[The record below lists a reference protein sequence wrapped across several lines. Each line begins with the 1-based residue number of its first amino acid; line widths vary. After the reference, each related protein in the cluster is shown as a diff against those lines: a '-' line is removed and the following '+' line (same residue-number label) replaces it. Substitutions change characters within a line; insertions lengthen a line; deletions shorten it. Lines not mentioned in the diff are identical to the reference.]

1 MSDARTTEAPNN
13 PSKSNNARARG
24 TLLARAVTYGI
35 VLTLGGVAVA
45 FTPPLPERQPI
56 ADMLASAPRTP
67 VWHERQDTLA
77 RGETLNTLLD
87 RAGIRG
93 QHAASILRSATSLD
107 ERRTPAGLA
116 LTTRTLDSD
125 SIPSELVFQLAVDH
139 ILTVK
144 RSDSGW
150 VSTEEKLPWTTDTVA
165 VSGKITS
172 TLYDAL
178 DAAESDLPVANR
190 AELAWSLADIYEY
203 RVDMSRDLQPNDVF
217 RVLVERR
224 RGPQGSV
231 RLGSILASTFSVGG
245 AEIQAVRHVSSDG
258 RVGYFDQDGKSMRAA
273 FLRAPL
279 EFRRISSVFGMR
291 KHPILGIWRQ
301 HAGTDYAA
309 SQGTPVRSV
318 GDGTVIFAGRKGGY
332 GNAIEVR
339 HRNGFVTRY
348 GHLRGFAKTTKPGA
362 RVSIGQTIGF
372 VGMTGLATA
381 PHLHFEVL
389 VGGVQR
395 NPRVA
400 LAMKGG
406 EPLPAAERDEFLR
419 TRGELIALL
428 ERDDGFGPA
437 RFPPIAS
444 AGSRPLNDRCRD
456 RLSA

>member
-1 MSDARTTEAPNN
+1 MSDATPTGESAHGPTSNTT
-13 PSKSNNARARG
+13 RARS
-24 TLLARAVTYGI
+24 TILARVVTYSV
-35 VLTLGGVAVA
+35 VLVLGAIAVA
-45 FTPPLPERQPI
+45 FTPRLPDPKPAAEV
-56 ADMLASAPRTP
+56 LASAPSQPAPPAP
-67 VWHERQDTLA
+67 VWRQRYDTLA
-77 RGETLNTLLD
+77 RGETLTALLG
-87 RAGIRG
+87 RAGILGRDLPR
-93 QHAASILRSATSLD
+93 ILESATSLD
-107 ERRTPAGLA
+107 ERRVPAGLT
-116 LTTRTLDSD
+116 LTSRTLEPD

-139 ILTVK
+139 ILTVR

-150 VSTEEKLPWTTDTVA
+150 VGTEEKLPWLTDTVA
-165 VSGKITS
+165 LGGKITS

-178 DAAESDLPVANR
+178 DEAESDLPAANR
-190 AELAWSLADIYEY
+190 AELAWALADIYEY
-203 RVDMSRDLQPNDVF
+203 RVDMSRDLQLNDAF

-224 RGPQGSV
+224 RGPQGAV
-231 RLGSILASTFSVGG
+231 RIGSILAATFTLSGS
-245 AEIQAVRHVSSDG
+245 ELQAIRHEGSDS
-258 RVGYFDQDGKSMRAA
+258 RIGYFDQDGKSMRAA

-309 SQGTPVRSV
+309 AQGTPVRSV
-318 GDGTVIFAGRKGGY
+318 GDGVVIFAGRKGGY

-348 GHLRGFAKTTKPGA
+348 GHLRAFAKTTRRGA
-362 RVSIGQTIGF
+362 RVDIGQTIGY

-406 EPLPAAERDEFLR
+406 DPLPASEREAFAR
-419 TRGELIALL
+419 ERGELIALL
-428 ERDDGFGPA
+428 EPDGTPA
-437 RFPPIAS
+437 RLA
-444 AGSRPLNDRCRD
+444 ARP
-456 RLSA
+456 

>member
-1 MSDARTTEAPNN
+1 MT
-13 PSKSNNARARG
+13 RARN
-24 TLLARAVTYGI
+24 TFLARVVTYGI
-35 VLTLGGVAVA
+35 VLALGAIAVA
-45 FTPPLPERQPI
+45 FTPPLPDRMAGARVLAAPPP
-56 ADMLASAPRTP
+56 ADTLSAPSP
-67 VWHERQDTLA
+67 VWREHQDTLA
-77 RGETLNTLLD
+77 RGETLGALLE
-87 RAGIRG
+87 RAGLGG
-93 QHAASILRSATSLD
+93 QHAANILRSATSLD
-107 ERRTPAGLA
+107 ARRVPAGLA
-116 LTTRTLDSD
+116 LTVRTLDSD
-125 SIPSELVFQLAVDH
+125 SVPSELVFQLAIDR
-139 ILTVK
+139 ILTVR

-150 VSTEEKLPWTTDTVA
+150 VSTEERLPWTTDTVA

-178 DAAESDLPVANR
+178 DVAESDLPASTR
-190 AELAWSLADIYEY
+190 AELAWALADIYEY

-217 RVLVERR
+217 RVLVERK
-224 RGPQGSV
+224 RGPQGAV
-231 RLGSILASTFSVGG
+231 RIGSILASTFTVDGSELQAIRHEG
-245 AEIQAVRHVSSDG
+245 ADD
-258 RVGYFDQDGKSMRAA
+258 RVGYYDQDGKSMRAA

-318 GDGTVIFAGRKGGY
+318 GDGVVIFAGRKGGY

-348 GHLRGFAKTTKPGA
+348 GHLRAFARSTKRGA
-362 RVSIGQTIGF
+362 RVNIGQTIGF

-389 VGGVQR
+389 VRGVQR

-406 EPLPAAERDEFLR
+406 EPLPAAERAAFARE
-419 TRGELIALL
+419 RGELLALL
-428 ERDDGFGPA
+428 ERETWVAPLAA
-437 RFPPIAS
+437 RP
-444 AGSRPLNDRCRD
+444 
-456 RLSA
+456 

>member
-1 MSDARTTEAPNN
+1 MSDTGTAADSALEP
-13 PSKSNNARARG
+13 KSNTARARS
-24 TLLARAVTYGI
+24 TVLARVVTYGI
-35 VLTLGGVAVA
+35 VLALGGIAVA
-45 FTPPLPERQPI
+45 FTPRLPDPRPPVARVLEATPRAPAWRQ
-56 ADMLASAPRTP
+56 
-67 VWHERQDTLA
+67 RQDTLA
-77 RGETLNTLLD
+77 RGETLTALLG
-87 RAGIRG
+87 RAGILG
-93 QHAASILRSATSLD
+93 QELVRVLQSASALD
-107 ERRTPAGLA
+107 ARRVPAGLT
-116 LTTRTLDSD
+116 LTSRTLESD
-125 SIPSELVFQLAVDH
+125 SIPSELVFQLAVDR
-139 ILTVK
+139 ILTVR

-150 VSTEEKLPWTTDTVA
+150 VSTEEKLPWVTDTIA
-165 VSGKITS
+165 LSGTITS

-178 DAAESDLPVANR
+178 DAAQTDLPAANR
-190 AELAWSLADIYEY
+190 AELAWALADIYDY

-224 RGPQGSV
+224 RGSQGAV
-231 RLGSILASTFSVGG
+231 RLGSILAATFTVGG
-245 AEIQAVRHVSSDG
+245 SELQAVRHQGSDS
-258 RVGYFDQDGKSMRAA
+258 RIGYFDQDGRSMRAA

-318 GDGTVIFAGRKGGY
+318 GDGVVIFAGRKGGY

-339 HRNGFVTRY
+339 HPNGFVSRY
-348 GHLRGFAKTTKPGA
+348 GHLRGFAKATRRGA
-362 RVSIGQTIGF
+362 RVEIGQTIGY

-406 EPLPAAERDEFLR
+406 EPLPASERDTFARE
-419 TRGELIALL
+419 RGELIALL
-428 ERDDGFGPA
+428 DKGGSPTRLAA
-437 RFPPIAS
+437 RP
-444 AGSRPLNDRCRD
+444 
-456 RLSA
+456 

>member
-1 MSDARTTEAPNN
+1 
-13 PSKSNNARARG
+13 
-24 TLLARAVTYGI
+24 V
-35 VLTLGGVAVA
+35 LGGLAVA
-45 FTPPLPERQPI
+45 FTPPLPDKQPV
-56 ADMLASAPRTP
+56 ASVLEVVPRAP
-67 VWHERQDTLA
+67 VWHQRQDTLA
-77 RGETLNTLLD
+77 RGETLNALLA
-87 RAGIRG
+87 RAGLVG
-93 QHAASILRSATSLD
+93 QHAANILRSASSLD
-107 ERRTPAGLA
+107 DRRVPAGLA
-116 LTTRTLDSD
+116 LTVRTLGSD
-125 SIPSELVFQLAVDH
+125 SLPSELVFQLAIDH
-139 ILTVK
+139 ILTVR

-150 VSTEEKLPWTTDTVA
+150 VSSEERLPWTTDTVA
-165 VSGKITS
+165 VTGTITS

-178 DAAESDLPVANR
+178 DAAQSEIPAANR

-224 RGPQGSV
+224 RGPQGAV
-231 RLGSILASTFSVGG
+231 RIGDILASTFTVGG
-245 AEIQAVRHVSSDG
+245 SEIQAVRHVSSDK
-258 RVGYFDQDGKSMRAA
+258 RVGYFDQDGKSLRAA

-318 GDGTVIFAGRKGGY
+318 GDGVVIFVGRKGGY

-339 HRNGFVTRY
+339 HPNGFVTRY
-348 GHLRGFAKTTKPGA
+348 GHLRGFSKSSRRGS

-406 EPLPAAERDEFLR
+406 APLPASERDAFAR

-428 ERDDGFGPA
+428 ERDTAGTRLAA
-437 RFPPIAS
+437 RP
-444 AGSRPLNDRCRD
+444 
-456 RLSA
+456 

>member
-1 MSDARTTEAPNN
+1 LSDAGNAVEPLKDSR
-13 PSKSNNARARG
+13 SNNARATG
-24 TLLARAVTYGI
+24 NLLARAVTYGI
-35 VLTLGGVAVA
+35 VLALGGLAVA
-45 FTPPLPERQPI
+45 FTPALPDKQPV
-56 ADMLASAPRTP
+56 ASVLEVVPRAP
-67 VWHERQDTLA
+67 VWHQRQDTLA
-77 RGETLNTLLD
+77 RGETLNALLA
-87 RAGIRG
+87 RAGLVG
-93 QHAASILRSATSLD
+93 QHATNILRSASSLD
-107 ERRTPAGLA
+107 DRRVPAGLA
-116 LTTRTLDSD
+116 LTVRTLESD
-125 SIPSELVFQLAVDH
+125 SLPSELVFQIAIDH
-139 ILTVK
+139 ILTVR

-150 VSTEEKLPWTTDTVA
+150 VSSEEKLPWTTDTVA
-165 VSGKITS
+165 VTGTITS

-178 DAAESDLPVANR
+178 DAAQSEIPAANR

-224 RGPQGSV
+224 RGPQGAV
-231 RLGSILASTFSVGG
+231 RLGDILASTFTVGG
-245 AEIQAVRHVSSDG
+245 SEIQAVRHVSSDK
-258 RVGYFDQDGKSMRAA
+258 RVGYFDQDGKSLRAA

-318 GDGTVIFAGRKGGY
+318 GDGVVIFAGRKGGY
-332 GNAIEVR
+332 GNAIELR
-339 HRNGFVTRY
+339 HPNGFVTRY
-348 GHLRGFAKTTKPGA
+348 GHLRGFSKSSRRGA

-406 EPLPAAERDEFLR
+406 APLPPSERDAFAR

-428 ERDDGFGPA
+428 ERDTAGTRLAA
-437 RFPPIAS
+437 RP
-444 AGSRPLNDRCRD
+444 
-456 RLSA
+456 

>member
-1 MSDARTTEAPNN
+1 MSDTGTAVNSAQQP
-13 PSKSNNARARG
+13 KSNTARARS
-24 TLLARAVTYGI
+24 TILARVVAYSAG
-35 VLTLGGVAVA
+35 LALGGVAVV
-45 FTPPLPERQPI
+45 FTPPLPDRQPV
-56 ADMLASAPRTP
+56 ASVLEAAPRAP
-67 VWHERQDTLA
+67 IWHLRQDTLA
-77 RGETLNTLLD
+77 RGETLNTLLE
-87 RAGIRG
+87 RAGLLG
-93 QHAASILRSATSLD
+93 QDAANILRSATSLD
-107 ERRTPAGLA
+107 ERRVPAGLA
-116 LTTRTLDSD
+116 LTARTLDSD
-125 SIPSELVFQLAVDH
+125 SLPSELEFQLAVDH
-139 ILTVK
+139 ILTVR

-150 VSTEEKLPWTTDTVA
+150 VTTEEKLPWTTDTIA
-165 VSGKITS
+165 LSGTIAS

-178 DAAESDLPVANR
+178 DAAESDLPAGNR
-190 AELAWSLADIYEY
+190 AELAWSIADIYEY

-217 RVLVERR
+217 RVLVERKK
-224 RGPQGSV
+224 GPQGAV
-231 RLGSILASTFSVGG
+231 RLGPVLATTFTVAGS
-245 AEIQAVRHVSSDG
+245 ELQAIRHVGSDG
-258 RVGYFDQDGKSMRAA
+258 RIGYFDQDGKSMRAA

-318 GDGTVIFAGRKGGY
+318 GDGVVVFAGRKGGY

-348 GHLRGFAKTTKPGA
+348 GHLRAFSKSTKRGA
-362 RVSIGQTIGF
+362 RVGIGQTIGF

-406 EPLPAAERDEFLR
+406 EPLPVSERDEFAR

-428 ERDDGFGPA
+428 ERDTASRRLAA
-437 RFPPIAS
+437 RP
-444 AGSRPLNDRCRD
+444 
-456 RLSA
+456 

>member
-1 MSDARTTEAPNN
+1 
-13 PSKSNNARARG
+13 
-24 TLLARAVTYGI
+24 
-35 VLTLGGVAVA
+35 
-45 FTPPLPERQPI
+45 
-56 ADMLASAPRTP
+56 
-67 VWHERQDTLA
+67 VWREHQDTLA
-77 RGETLNTLLD
+77 RGETLGALLE
-87 RAGIRG
+87 RAGLGG
-93 QHAASILRSATSLD
+93 QHAANILRSATSLD
-107 ERRTPAGLA
+107 ARRVPAGLA
-116 LTTRTLDSD
+116 LTVRTLDSD
-125 SIPSELVFQLAVDH
+125 SVPSELVFQLAIDR
-139 ILTVK
+139 ILTVR

-150 VSTEEKLPWTTDTVA
+150 VSTEERLPWTTDTVA

-178 DAAESDLPVANR
+178 DVAESDLPASTR
-190 AELAWSLADIYEY
+190 AELAWALADIYEY

-217 RVLVERR
+217 RVLVERK
-224 RGPQGSV
+224 RGPQGAV
-231 RLGSILASTFSVGG
+231 RIGSILASTFTVDGSELQAIRHEG
-245 AEIQAVRHVSSDG
+245 ADD
-258 RVGYFDQDGKSMRAA
+258 RVGYYDQDGKSMRAA

-318 GDGTVIFAGRKGGY
+318 GDGVVIFAGRKGGY

-348 GHLRGFAKTTKPGA
+348 GHLRAFARSTKRGA
-362 RVSIGQTIGF
+362 RVNIGQTIGF

-389 VGGVQR
+389 VRGVQR

-406 EPLPAAERDEFLR
+406 EPLPGAERAAFARE
-419 TRGELIALL
+419 RGELLALL
-428 ERDDGFGPA
+428 ERETWVAPLAA
-437 RFPPIAS
+437 RP
-444 AGSRPLNDRCRD
+444 
-456 RLSA
+456 

>member
-1 MSDARTTEAPNN
+1 MSEPGTAHQLPTEPRT
-13 PSKSNNARARG
+13 ARARARS
-24 TLLARAVTYGI
+24 TILARAITYA
-35 VLTLGGVAVA
+35 VVFALGSVAVA
-45 FTPPLPERQPI
+45 FTPPLPERQPAAVI
-56 ADMLASAPRTP
+56 ATAPKPPQWR
-67 VWHERQDTLA
+67 ERHDTLA
-77 RGETLNTLLD
+77 RGESLGALLE
-87 RAGIRG
+87 RAGIVGRDV
-93 QHAASILRSATSLD
+93 SRILRSVTVLD
-107 ERRTPAGLA
+107 DRRAPAGLK
-116 LTTRTLDSD
+116 LTARTREAD
-125 SIPSELVFQLAVDH
+125 SIPSELIFQLAIDH
-139 ILTVK
+139 IVTAR

-150 VSTEEKLPWTTDTVA
+150 ASTEEKLPWSTDTIA
-165 VSGKITS
+165 LSGTITS

-178 DAAESDLPVANR
+178 DVAESDLPAGNR

-203 RVDMSRDLQPNDVF
+203 RVDMSRDLQPNDAF

-224 RGPQGSV
+224 RGPQGAV
-231 RLGSILASTFSVGG
+231 RLGAILASTFTLGG
-245 AEIQAVRHVSSDG
+245 TELQAVRHLGSDQ

-318 GDGTVIFAGRKGGY
+318 GDGVVIFAGRKGGY
-332 GNAIEVR
+332 GNVIEVR
-339 HRNGFVTRY
+339 HRNGFITRY
-348 GHLRGFAKTTKPGA
+348 GHLRSFAKSTRRGV
-362 RVSIGQTIGF
+362 RVNIGQTIGF

-406 EPLPAAERDEFLR
+406 EPLPASERDTFARE
-419 TRGELIALL
+419 RGELIALL
-428 ERDDGFGPA
+428 DRDTVTPRLAA
-437 RFPPIAS
+437 RP
-444 AGSRPLNDRCRD
+444 
-456 RLSA
+456 

>member
-1 MSDARTTEAPNN
+1 LSDTGNAVE
-13 PSKSNNARARG
+13 PSKNSRSNNARARG
-24 TLLARAVTYGI
+24 NLLARAVTYGI
-35 VLTLGGVAVA
+35 VLVLGGLAVA
-45 FTPPLPERQPI
+45 FTPALPDKQPVVSVLQ
-56 ADMLASAPRTP
+56 AEPRAP
-67 VWHERQDTLA
+67 VWHQRQDTLA
-77 RGETLNTLLD
+77 RGETLTSLLA
-87 RAGIRG
+87 RAGLVG
-93 QHAASILRSATSLD
+93 QHAANILRSASSLD
-107 ERRTPAGLA
+107 DRRVPAGLA
-116 LTTRTLDSD
+116 LTVRTLGSD
-125 SIPSELVFQLAVDH
+125 SLPSELVFQLAIDH
-139 ILTVK
+139 ILTVR

-150 VSTEEKLPWTTDTVA
+150 VSSEEKLPWATDTVG
-165 VSGKITS
+165 VTGTITS

-178 DAAESDLPVANR
+178 DAAHSEIPAANR

-224 RGPQGSV
+224 RGPQGAV
-231 RLGSILASTFSVGG
+231 RLGEILAATFTVGG
-245 AEIQAVRHVSSDG
+245 SEIQAVRHVSSDK
-258 RVGYFDQDGKSMRAA
+258 RVGYFDQEGKSLRAA

-318 GDGTVIFAGRKGGY
+318 GDGVVIFAGRKGGY

-339 HRNGFVTRY
+339 HPNGFVTRY
-348 GHLRGFAKTTKPGA
+348 GHLRGFSKSSRRGA

-406 EPLPAAERDEFLR
+406 APLPASERAAFAH
-419 TRGELIALL
+419 TRGDLIALL
-428 ERDDGFGPA
+428 ERETSPTRLAA
-437 RFPPIAS
+437 RP
-444 AGSRPLNDRCRD
+444 
-456 RLSA
+456 

>member
-1 MSDARTTEAPNN
+1 LSDTGTAADSVQEPR
-13 PSKSNNARARG
+13 SNTARARS
-24 TLLARAVTYGI
+24 TILARVVTYGV
-35 VLTLGGVAVA
+35 VLALGGIAVA
-45 FTPPLPERQPI
+45 FTPPLPDPQPPV
-56 ADMLASAPRTP
+56 AKVLEAAPRAP
-67 VWHERQDTLA
+67 VWRQRHDTLA
-77 RGETLNTLLD
+77 RGETLTALLG
-87 RAGIRG
+87 RAGILG
-93 QHAASILRSATSLD
+93 QDLLRVLESASALD
-107 ERRTPAGLA
+107 ERRAPAGLT
-116 LTTRTLDSD
+116 LTSRTLESD
-125 SIPSELVFQLAVDH
+125 SIPSELVFQLAVDR
-139 ILTVK
+139 ILTVR

-150 VSTEEKLPWTTDTVA
+150 VSAEERLPWVTDTVA
-165 VSGKITS
+165 VGGKITS

-178 DAAESDLPVANR
+178 DEAQSDLPAANR
-190 AELAWSLADIYEY
+190 AELAWALADIYDY

-224 RGPQGSV
+224 RGPQGAV
-231 RLGSILASTFSVGG
+231 RLGSILAATFTVGG
-245 AEIQAVRHVSSDG
+245 AELQAVRHQGNGS
-258 RVGYFDQDGKSMRAA
+258 RVGYFDQDGRSMRAA

-318 GDGTVIFAGRKGGY
+318 GDGVVIFAGRKGGY

-339 HRNGFVTRY
+339 HPNGFVTRY
-348 GHLRGFAKTTKPGA
+348 GHLRGFAKAARRGA
-362 RVSIGQTIGF
+362 RVQIGQTIGF

-406 EPLPAAERDEFLR
+406 APLPASERDAFARE
-419 TRGELIALL
+419 RGELIALL
-428 ERDDGFGPA
+428 ERGAAPTRLAA
-437 RFPPIAS
+437 RP
-444 AGSRPLNDRCRD
+444 
-456 RLSA
+456 

>member
-1 MSDARTTEAPNN
+1 MYA
-13 PSKSNNARARG
+13 
-24 TLLARAVTYGI
+24 I
-35 VLTLGGVAVA
+35 VLILGAIAVA
-45 FTPPLPERQPI
+45 FTPPLPDRQPV
-56 ADMLASAPRTP
+56 AEVLATAPSAPP
-67 VWHERQDTLA
+67 APLWRQRHDTLA
-77 RGETLNTLLD
+77 RGETLSALLA
-87 RAGIRG
+87 RAGILG
-93 QHAASILRSATSLD
+93 QELPRVLKSAGSLD
-107 ERRTPAGLA
+107 ARRVPAGLT
-116 LTTRTLDSD
+116 LVSRTLEPDST
-125 SIPSELVFQLAVDH
+125 PSELVFQLAVDH
-139 ILTVK
+139 ILTVR

-150 VSTEEKLPWTTDTVA
+150 VSTEKKLPWATDTIA
-165 VSGKITS
+165 LAGKITS

-178 DAAESDLPVANR
+178 DEAESDLPAANR
-190 AELAWSLADIYEY
+190 AELAWTLADIYEY

-224 RGPQGSV
+224 RGPQGAV
-231 RLGSILASTFSVGG
+231 RLGSILAATFTVAGS
-245 AEIQAVRHVSSDG
+245 ELQAIRHSGSDS

-279 EFRRISSVFGMR
+279 QFRRISSVFGMR

-318 GDGTVIFAGRKGGY
+318 GDGVVIFAGRKGGY

-348 GHLRGFAKTTKPGA
+348 GHLRGFAKTTRRGA
-362 RVSIGQTIGF
+362 RVEIGQTIGF

-406 EPLPAAERDEFLR
+406 DPLPASEREAFAR
-419 TRGELIALL
+419 ERGELIAAL
-428 ERDDGFGPA
+428 ERDVAPA
-437 RFPPIAS
+437 RLA
-444 AGSRPLNDRCRD
+444 ARP
-456 RLSA
+456 

>member
-1 MSDARTTEAPNN
+1 LTDTSTTHDPAPEQSTNT
-13 PSKSNNARARG
+13 RARSP
-24 TLLARAVTYGI
+24 LFARAVTYGI
-35 VLTLGGVAVA
+35 VIVLGGIAVA
-45 FTPPLPERQPI
+45 FTPALPDKRPAPSMSSVGPRAPI
-56 ADMLASAPRTP
+56 WRLR
-67 VWHERQDTLA
+67 HDTLA
-77 RGETLNTLLD
+77 RGETLGTLLE
-87 RAGIRG
+87 RAGLRG
-93 QHAASILRSATSLD
+93 QHVANVLRSVASLD
-107 ERRTPAGLA
+107 DRRVPAGLA
-116 LTTRTLDSD
+116 LTVRTLDSD
-125 SIPSELVFQLAVDH
+125 SLPSELKFQLAIDR
-139 ILTVK
+139 ILTVR

-150 VSTEEKLPWTTDTVA
+150 VSQEEKLPWMTDTVA
-165 VSGKITS
+165 VGGTITS

-178 DAAESDLPVANR
+178 DTAESELPSASR
-190 AELAWSLADIYEY
+190 AELAWALADIYEY

-224 RGPQGSV
+224 RGPQGAV
-231 RLGSILASTFSVGG
+231 RLGAILAAAVTVGG
-245 AEIQAVRHVSSDG
+245 SELQAVRHQGADT
-258 RVGYFDQDGKSMRAA
+258 RAGYYDQDGKSMRAA

-291 KHPILGIWRQ
+291 KHPILGIWRR

-318 GDGTVIFAGRKGGY
+318 GDGVVIFAGRKGGY

-348 GHLRGFAKTTKPGA
+348 GHLRGFAKTARRGA

-389 VGGVQR
+389 VGGAQR

-406 EPLPAAERDEFLR
+406 EPLPASERDAFAR
-419 TRGELIALL
+419 TRGDLIALL
-428 ERDDGFGPA
+428 ERETSPA
-437 RFPPIAS
+437 RLA
-444 AGSRPLNDRCRD
+444 ARR
-456 RLSA
+456 